1 MILLHTSMALM
12 DSDVSSTCFNCLET
26 STTSAM
32 VRLLPSTARVALVG
46 TEGSR
51 HCERTK
57 AVNEGIEGAMLIQNK
72 AGSQKSKGKE
82 GTMKVPLFYILFHLQ
97 MAIYNIYQRLRLLR
111 SVIATCSDGK
121 GMVYGMGFRKFSS
134 YHPQRYGIFLIPLK
148 GVACRTR
155 QRRGPRRTGTP
166 ASARS
171 RRNTMHRT
179 VSAILSLL

>member
-46 TEGSR
+46 NEGSR

-57 AVNEGIEGAMLIQNK
+57 PVNEGIEGAMLIQNK

-82 GTMKVPLFYILFHLQ
+82 GTMKVPLFYILFHLK
-97 MAIYNIYQRLRLLR
+97 MAIYNSYQKLQLLR
-111 SVIATCSDGK
+111 SVTASTMSNCHIRAGFPLLCITSFMK
-121 GMVYGMGFRKFSS
+121 ESMGERVCQPLGAGRRVGLDSCM
-134 YHPQRYGIFLIPLK
+134 RY
-148 GVACRTR
+148 
-155 QRRGPRRTGTP
+155 PRLDP
-166 ASARS
+166 WA
-171 RRNTMHRT
+171 
-179 VSAILSLL
+179 